1 MSDYRIGQG
10 YDVHRLI
17 PGRKLILGGVEID
30 HDLGL
35 DGHSD
40 ADVVTHAVIDA
51 LLGAAAMGDIG
62 FHFPDTDPAFENA
75 DSIEL
80 LRSTGGKIA
89 AGGYSIGN
97 IDVTVIVEKPKL
109 APYIKMMRKKIAD
122 AVGIP
127 FESVSVKATTN
138 EMIGSIGRGEGIA
151 ALAVALLRK

>member
-17 PGRKLILGGVEID
+17 PGRKLILGGVEIEC
-30 HDLGL
+30 DLGL

-51 LLGAAAMGDIG
+51 LLGSAAMGDIG
-62 FHFPDTDPAFENA
+62 FHFPDTDPAFKDA
-75 DSIEL
+75 DSMEL
-80 LRSTGGKIA
+80 LRSTRGKVT
-89 AGGYSIGN
+89 AGGYFIGN

-109 APYIKMMRKKIAD
+109 APYIMMMRKKIAD
-122 AVGIP
+122 TVGIP

-138 EMIGSIGRGEGIA
+138 ETLGSIGRGEGIA